1 MKHHLL
7 FFLLTSCF
15 VIHLFVK
22 ISLNFEE
29 GLGSELKN
37 GKLLLLLRFRRCIG
51 AGAGAGVGRCV
62 GNDFLGHMS
71 ASSSKESCN
80 LPLLL
85 NASFIEMKHISMF
98 HFPSSAS
105 SM

>member
-1 MKHHLL
+1 MKHLLL

-29 GLGSELKN
+29 SLGRELKN
-37 GKLLLLLRFRRCIG
+37 GMLLLLLRFRRCIG
-51 AGAGAGVGRCV
+51 AGAGAGAGVS
-62 GNDFLGHMS
+62 NDFLCHMS

-85 NASFIEMKHISMF
+85 NASFFEMKHRNMF
-98 HFPSSAS
+98 HFASSAS